1 MSRSA
6 RHLVSLLKVEL
17 EDVKADLRTM
27 EELLVSR
34 IGCREITDYVYNENT
49 ALLEREIAG
58 VDRLRV
64 LLDAL
69 PQEELE
75 LPVEDLTQRL
85 EERLG
90 VEIHR
95 RQIPEAVHPL
105 VLRRLRKVA
114 SFLGAEEVTTR

>member
-6 RHLVSLLKVEL
+6 RHFVSLLRVEL
-17 EDVKADLRTM
+17 EDIKSDLRTM
-27 EELLVSR
+27 EELLVNR

-64 LLDAL
+64 LLEGL
-69 PQEELE
+69 PQEELDLPIEE
-75 LPVEDLTQRL
+75 LTRRL

-90 VEIHR
+90 TEIRR

-114 SFLGAEEVTTR
+114 SFLGAEEMSSR